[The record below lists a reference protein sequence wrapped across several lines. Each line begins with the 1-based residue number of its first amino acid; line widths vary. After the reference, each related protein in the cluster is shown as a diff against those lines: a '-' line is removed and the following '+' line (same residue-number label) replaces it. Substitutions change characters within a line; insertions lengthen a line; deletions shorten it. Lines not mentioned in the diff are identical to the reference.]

1 MNTHIS
7 SVPTWPLYPLLPM
20 LAAGCCSHLLPKFK
34 EDPHV
39 MRYPGS
45 SCYPLV
51 GGGGGGGR
59 ELTLLNASNKP
70 GHVIAI
76 AHFHLI

>member
-1 MNTHIS
+1 M
-7 SVPTWPLYPLLPM
+7 
-20 LAAGCCSHLLPKFK
+20 
-34 EDPHV
+34 